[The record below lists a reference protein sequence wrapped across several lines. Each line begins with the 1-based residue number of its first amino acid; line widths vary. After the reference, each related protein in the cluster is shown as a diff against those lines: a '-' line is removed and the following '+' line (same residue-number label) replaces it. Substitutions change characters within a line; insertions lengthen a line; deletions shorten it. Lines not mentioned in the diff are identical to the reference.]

1 MQLWEQTLHGNLCTD
16 QWDVRD
22 VQDAA
27 QDVRDREWAGSPP
40 IPVNSA
46 KSRLLRPDMD
56 GVHGGWACLCVSVF
70 HDQGH

>member
-1 MQLWEQTLHGNLCTD
+1 MLLWEQTLHGNRCTD

-46 KSRLLRPDMD
+46 IKNTFGGYRI
-56 GVHGGWACLCVSVF
+56 HG
-70 HDQGH
+70 

>member
-1 MQLWEQTLHGNLCTD
+1 MLLWEQTLHGNLCTD

-46 KSRLLRPDMD
+46 IKNTFGGYRI
-56 GVHGGWACLCVSVF
+56 HG
-70 HDQGH
+70 